1 MAIKVTIYNEY
12 VHERNEPSIAKIY
25 PEGIH
30 TALKN
35 GLACDDFEI
44 RTATLD
50 MPENGLSEEVLNDT
64 DVLIWW
70 GHVAHGAVLPEV
82 VNRVVQRVN
91 DGMGFIALHSAHHSL
106 PFTRLTGCTCNL
118 QWREVGEKC
127 RVWAVNPNHPICKD
141 VPHNF
146 LVEHEEMY
154 GEPFVIPEPDETVF
168 ISWYEGGNVFRSG
181 VTYHRGAGKIFYF
194 QNGHEAYPNYYDK
207 NVLQVIK
214 NAVHWAYNP
223 NKVVM
228 DCWQQVVPA
237 EKIEGYDPSK
247 A

>member
-1 MAIKVTIYNEY
+1 MA
-12 VHERNEPSIAKIY
+12 
-25 PEGIH
+25 
-30 TALKN
+30 
-35 GLACDDFEI
+35 FEW
-44 RTATLD
+44 D
-50 MPENGLSEEVLNDT
+50 
-64 DVLIWW
+64 
-70 GHVAHGAVLPEV
+70 
-82 VNRVVQRVN
+82 
-91 DGMGFIALHSAHHSL
+91 
-106 PFTRLTGCTCNL
+106 
-118 QWREVGEKC
+118 EVGEKC

>member
-1 MAIKVTIYNEY
+1 
-12 VHERNEPSIAKIY
+12 
-25 PEGIH
+25 
-30 TALKN
+30 
-35 GLACDDFEI
+35 
-44 RTATLD
+44 
-50 MPENGLSEEVLNDT
+50 MPENGLSEDVLNDT

-127 RVWAVNPNHPICKD
+127 RVWAVTPNHPICKD

-214 NAVHWAYNP
+214 NAVHCAYNP

>member
-1 MAIKVTIYNEY
+1 M
-12 VHERNEPSIAKIY
+12 
-25 PEGIH
+25 
-30 TALKN
+30 
-35 GLACDDFEI
+35 
-44 RTATLD
+44 
-50 MPENGLSEEVLNDT
+50 
-64 DVLIWW
+64 
-70 GHVAHGAVLPEV
+70 
-82 VNRVVQRVN
+82 
-91 DGMGFIALHSAHHSL
+91 
-106 PFTRLTGCTCNL
+106 
-118 QWREVGEKC
+118 
-127 RVWAVNPNHPICKD
+127 
-141 VPHNF
+141 
-146 LVEHEEMY
+146 
-154 GEPFVIPEPDETVF
+154 
-168 ISWYEGGNVFRSG
+168 FRSG

>member
-1 MAIKVTIYNEY
+1 
-12 VHERNEPSIAKIY
+12 
-25 PEGIH
+25 
-30 TALKN
+30 
-35 GLACDDFEI
+35 
-44 RTATLD
+44 
-50 MPENGLSEEVLNDT
+50 
-64 DVLIWW
+64 
-70 GHVAHGAVLPEV
+70 
-82 VNRVVQRVN
+82 
-91 DGMGFIALHSAHHSL
+91 
-106 PFTRLTGCTCNL
+106 
-118 QWREVGEKC
+118 
-127 RVWAVNPNHPICKD
+127 
-141 VPHNF
+141 
-146 LVEHEEMY
+146 MY

-237 EKIEGYDPSK
+237 EKIEGYAPSK